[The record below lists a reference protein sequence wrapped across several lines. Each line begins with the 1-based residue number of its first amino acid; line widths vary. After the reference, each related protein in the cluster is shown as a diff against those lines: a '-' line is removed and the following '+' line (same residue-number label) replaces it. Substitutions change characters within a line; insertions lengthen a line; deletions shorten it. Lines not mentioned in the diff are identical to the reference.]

1 MHYDNFCIQCCCVLW
16 ASTHV
21 KCGSRWRK
29 IYRRCEGRSILHT
42 WCVIW
47 TMTVKNILAKY
58 VHILNFYKEFLCLRK
73 LLHLC
78 LNKTYLG
85 IIDTLSHFFIILN
98 FPLLLSPNIS
108 RVIEMYIQGRTQD
121 FRKGG
126 GGAEI
131 RQRS

>member
-1 MHYDNFCIQCCCVLW
+1 MVFPCITITCAYNVAVCFGPRRMLNVG
-16 ASTHV
+16 HGGV
-21 KCGSRWRK
+21 KYIVVVKGGPYYIRV
-29 IYRRCEGRSILHT
+29 

-58 VHILNFYKEFLCLRK
+58 VHILNFFKEFLCLRK

-98 FPLLLSPNIS
+98 FP
-108 RVIEMYIQGRTQD
+108 
-121 FRKGG
+121 
-126 GGAEI
+126 
-131 RQRS
+131 

>member
-1 MHYDNFCIQCCCVLW
+1 MHYDNLCMYNVAVCFGPRRMLNVG
-16 ASTHV
+16 HD
-21 KCGSRWRK
+21 SRWRK
-29 IYRRCEGRSILHT
+29 IYRRCEGRSILHRPT

-58 VHILNFYKEFLCLRK
+58 VHILIFFKEFLCLRK

-98 FPLLLSPNIS
+98 FP
-108 RVIEMYIQGRTQD
+108 
-121 FRKGG
+121 
-126 GGAEI
+126 
-131 RQRS
+131 